1 MNDEHIPFRCTYHTD
16 IYRPFFFHSVN
27 KGGSFKKKTKV
38 EKIKFTPNERI
49 IFIDTILSLKFNYY
63 SSYHKEQESIDC
75 VGAILFLLTIG
86 NTLIREVFANL
97 TSCRESYHH

>member
-1 MNDEHIPFRCTYHTD
+1 MMNIFHFVVHIIR
-16 IYRPFFFHSVN
+16 IYIDHFFFHSVN
-27 KGGSFKKKTKV
+27 KGGSFKKKKKV

-49 IFIDTILSLKFNYY
+49 VFIDTILSLKFNYY

-75 VGAILFLLTIG
+75 VGAILFFLTIG

>member
-1 MNDEHIPFRCTYHTD
+1 MINIFHFVVHIIR
-16 IYRPFFFHSVN
+16 IYIDHFFFTVLTRADPL
-27 KGGSFKKKTKV
+27 KKKTKV

-49 IFIDTILSLKFNYY
+49 VFIDTILSLKFNYY

-86 NTLIREVFANL
+86 NTLIRKVFANL